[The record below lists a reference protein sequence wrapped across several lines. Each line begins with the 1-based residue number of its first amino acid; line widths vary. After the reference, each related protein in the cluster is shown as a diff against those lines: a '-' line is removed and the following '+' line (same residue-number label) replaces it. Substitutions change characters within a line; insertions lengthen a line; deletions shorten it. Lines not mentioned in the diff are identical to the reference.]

1 METKANTAPIE
12 DRDDAPIGSEQDN
25 NTTPLAQMSV
35 LELSQYLQTLATTPG
50 EKKVK
55 LSDFA
60 GVGKEMWQ
68 QIDVDEYIRQ
78 ERDSWE
84 CDLPMR
90 PNVDDEAN

>member
-1 METKANTAPIE
+1 METKANT
-12 DRDDAPIGSEQDN
+12 APIGSEQDN
-25 NTTPLAQMSV
+25 NTTPLAQMNV
-35 LELSQYLQTLATTPG
+35 LELGRYLQKLATTPS
-50 EKKVK
+50 EKKIK

-84 CDLPMR
+84 CDLSMR